1 MLIAHGTWVLVTDG
15 SKMLLFRN
23 EGDAEYPRLIQLAK
37 IEDDNPS
44 DHLQKSDRPGR
55 MAAMAAGGRRSAYQ
69 ETDFHRQEEERF
81 ACGTAAMLGRRAA
94 AGDFER
100 LVVVADPRTLG
111 VLRDHYPPAL
121 KKAVAAEVAKDLVGH
136 PVAEIERI
144 LCGDRALR

>member
-1 MLIAHGTWVLVTDG
+1 MRIANGTCILVTDG

-23 EGDAEYPRLIQLAK
+23 EGDADYPKLTRLAK
-37 IEDDNPS
+37 TEDENPS
-44 DHLQKSDRPGR
+44 DRAQKSDGPGR
-55 MAAMAAGGRRSAYQ
+55 TSAMAAGGRRSAYQ

-81 ACGTAAMLGRRAA
+81 ARRTAAMLGRRAA
-94 AGDFER
+94 AAEFER

-121 KKAVAAEVAKDLVGH
+121 KKVVTAEVAKDLVKH

-144 LCGDRALR
+144 LGKEPAVR